1 MAWTDAEERRVVNIE
16 DALVSVTNAI
26 GNLVSKM
33 QLRQLLILK
42 QAELDEL
49 TKQVT
54 DLETKLTTLEGRM

>member
-1 MAWTDAEERRVVNIE
+1 MGWTAAEEARVVNIE
-16 DALVSVTNAI
+16 DAITTLVTAH
-26 GNLVSKM
+26 GNLVSKL

-54 DLETKLTTLEGRM
+54 ALEAAVTLLEGRM